1 MNKRFLTDDDLEEL
15 TGSPQTA
22 TQKKVLSKN
31 NIYFVERNDGKLR
44 VCWYHV
50 EHPNLVQ
57 SNDNNIDWDA
67 A

>member
-1 MNKRFLTDDDLEEL
+1 MNHRFLTEAEVEEL

-22 TQKKVLSKN
+22 TQKKILKAN
-31 NIYFVERNDGKLR
+31 NIYFVERNDGKIR

-57 SNDNNIDWDA
+57 SNDDGINWDA